1 MNSIAIRTRI
11 ELPAGMDEAI
21 RQQLALK
28 LATATT
34 FIERGTV
41 RFDDVNGP
49 KGGVDTICRIK
60 LVLRGRPSVQVEER
74 GTDAR
79 AAFARALPTA
89 VRAVQRVRGKHA
101 LRGNPR
107 PALPQRGR
115 PREAAPNDRGEL
127 IGRRVGHGKQALAA
141 ALARPEKEHRD
152 AYVDTALPGVSA
164 TDRRAGGTST
174 ARRNARARTSRATS
188 MLEDSRTVP
197 SRKSTRR
204 SANRGKPSHG
214 KERTALGR
222 ALTPSARGSRR
233 GG

>member
-21 RQQLALK
+21 RHQLALK
-28 LATATT
+28 LATAST

-115 PREAAPNDRGEL
+115 PREAPPNDRGEL

-174 ARRNARARTSRATS
+174 ARRNARARTTRATS